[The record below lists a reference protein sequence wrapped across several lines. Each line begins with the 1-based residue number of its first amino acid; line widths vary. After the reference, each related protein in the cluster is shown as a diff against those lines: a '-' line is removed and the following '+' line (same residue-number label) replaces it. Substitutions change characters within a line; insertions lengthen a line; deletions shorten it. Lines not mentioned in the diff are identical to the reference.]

1 MDKPVQGAHAY
12 GFNAETTGISVLG
25 TYTDAAPSEAAM
37 TSVARIAAWKLGQYG
52 VNPAGT
58 TTLTAGDAGTNYF
71 RKSWAKGAQLTFP
84 RHPRPPRRLQHPVPR
99 RRVLQPAGHHPDLG
113 GGPPRLRL
121 TVKSVTGAGLSG
133 GTKYYTKSDITVNW
147 STGTPA
153 ALIKQNELLVDG
165 KPIATTAGTA
175 TSAKAKLGLGT
186 HTVAVRSTHISGR
199 TTTSAAATVIAEKT
213 PPTFT
218 TKPSLA
224 LSTGT
229 VSTTAVPVKLSWKA
243 ADSAALRE
251 VRLTAPVA
259 RTYGPATAG
268 ASHTAPLRQG
278 QGMEHDGLRL
288 RGQHRL
294 GIGHRHTGHPPGDRG
309 HQVRHLD
316 DEVLL
321 QLPGRQVVLQRS
333 KKASLTWTFTGR
345 SAAWIVSRAS
355 TSGQA
360 YVYVDGTKIATVD
373 LKSSTTKYRQA
384 LWTKTWSKSAKHT
397 VKVVVV
403 GTTGRPA
410 ITTDGLAYLK

>member
-1 MDKPVQGAHAY
+1 
-12 GFNAETTGISVLG
+12 
-25 TYTDAAPSEAAM
+25 
-37 TSVARIAAWKLGQYG
+37 
-52 VNPAGT
+52 
-58 TTLTAGDAGTNYF
+58 
-71 RKSWAKGAQLTFP
+71 
-84 RHPRPPRRLQHPVPR
+84 
-99 RRVLQPAGHHPDLG
+99 
-113 GGPPRLRL
+113 
-121 TVKSVTGAGLSG
+121 
-133 GTKYYTKSDITVNW
+133 
-147 STGTPA
+147 
-153 ALIKQNELLVDG
+153 
-165 KPIATTAGTA
+165 
-175 TSAKAKLGLGT
+175 
-186 HTVAVRSTHISGR
+186 
-199 TTTSAAATVIAEKT
+199 
-213 PPTFT
+213 
-218 TKPSLA
+218 
-224 LSTGT
+224 
-229 VSTTAVPVKLSWKA
+229 
-243 ADSAALRE
+243 
-251 VRLTAPVA
+251 
-259 RTYGPATAG
+259 
-268 ASHTAPLRQG
+268 
-278 QGMEHDGLRL
+278 MEHDGLRL